1 MASLLGR
8 SVTFFLI
15 FYCNLLHA
23 SLCTIIKSL
32 WHSILNDFD
41 ATKLRWVPISKLKIY
56 PDKFDHY
63 DLVLRFYALSKN
75 LENQSRKSVCSKQF
89 VKVKSF
95 HCIKYLHIPYSM
107 IKDHLWNWMNKAKG
121 TANYEKEVCV
131 CEVGQIVNLIIV
143 VVTEAFDCG
152 STWT

>member
-1 MASLLGR
+1 MI
-8 SVTFFLI
+8 LI
-15 FYCNLLHA
+15 QLSC
-23 SLCTIIKSL
+23 
-32 WHSILNDFD
+32 
-41 ATKLRWVPISKLKIY
+41 RWVPINKLKIY

-75 LENQSRKSVCSKQF
+75 LENQSRKSVCGKQF